1 MARWAG
7 EIHMDARRLLGWGLV
22 ALCTACSGAKQAVR
36 EPSEQAT
43 GGSGPVSARTE
54 ASPGLSESRR
64 YVDQTLGF
72 ELTQPGGEWL
82 LDETDEQTPEGLA
95 IPVVLRHRSSGA
107 QMVLQVAPA
116 VASPIQFAERLTM
129 GLRSQPGFVTSDPEP
144 LPLSDS
150 AVGFQFAV
158 GDNVRGRVVVRD
170 GSAGH
175 VFMMLATWPAAA
187 PDDVPETVNALFESV
202 HPLPMTTEQL

>member
-1 MARWAG
+1 
-7 EIHMDARRLLGWGLV
+7 MDARRLLGWGLV

-36 EPSEQAT
+36 ASSNEAV
-43 GGSGPVSARTE
+43 GGSGLVAERSQESQLP
-54 ASPGLSESRR
+54 PESRR

-72 ELTQPGGEWL
+72 ELTQPGGDWL

-95 IPVVLRHRSSGA
+95 IPVVLRHRTSGA
-107 QMVLQVAPA
+107 QVVLQVAPA
-116 VASPIQFAERLTM
+116 VASPIQFAERLTL

-144 LPLSDS
+144 LALSDS

-175 VFMMLATWPAAA
+175 VFMMLATWPSAA
-187 PDDVPETVNALFESV
+187 PDEVPETVNTLFESV
-202 HPLPMTTEQL
+202 HPLPVEVPEQL

>member
-1 MARWAG
+1 
-7 EIHMDARRLLGWGLV
+7 MDARRLMGWGLV

-36 EPSEQAT
+36 EPSDPGT
-43 GGSGPVSARTE
+43 GGSGAVARE
-54 ASPGLSESRR
+54 QSLGAEQSGPQR
-64 YVDQTLGF
+64 YVHQALGF
-72 ELTQPGGEWL
+72 ELTQPGGDWL

-107 QMVLQVAPA
+107 QVVLQVAPA
-116 VASPIQFAERLTM
+116 VASPIQFAERLTL

-144 LPLSDS
+144 LSMSDS
-150 AVGFQFAV
+150 AVGFDFAV

-175 VFMMLATWPAAA
+175 VFMMLATWPANA
-187 PDDVPETVNALFESV
+187 PDEVPQTVNALFESV
-202 HPLPMTTEQL
+202 HPLPVAPEQT

>member
-1 MARWAG
+1 
-7 EIHMDARRLLGWGLV
+7 MDARRLLGWGLV

-36 EPSEQAT
+36 APSEQAT
-43 GGSGPVSARTE
+43 GGSGPVVQRTQGSLP
-54 ASPGLSESRR
+54 APDSRR
-64 YVDQTLGF
+64 YVDQSLGF

-107 QMVLQVAPA
+107 QVVLQVAPA
-116 VASPIQFAERLTM
+116 VASPIQFAERLTL

-158 GDNVRGRVVVRD
+158 GDNVQGRVVVRD
-170 GSAGH
+170 GSTGH
-175 VFMMLATWPAAA
+175 VFMMLATWPSSA
-187 PDDVPETVNALFESV
+187 PAEVAETVNTLFESV
-202 HPLPMTTEQL
+202 HPLPLTAPEQL

>member
-1 MARWAG
+1 
-7 EIHMDARRLLGWGLV
+7 MDARRLLGWGLV

-36 EPSEQAT
+36 ASSNEAV
-43 GGSGPVSARTE
+43 GGSGLVAQSAQE
-54 ASPGLSESRR
+54 SQLPPESRR

-72 ELTQPGGEWL
+72 ELTQPGGDWL

-95 IPVVLRHRSSGA
+95 IPVVLRHRTSGA
-107 QMVLQVAPA
+107 QVVLQVAPA
-116 VASPIQFAERLTM
+116 VASPIQFAERLTL

-175 VFMMLATWPAAA
+175 VFMMLATWPSAA
-187 PDDVPETVNALFESV
+187 PDEVPETVNTLFESV
-202 HPLPMTTEQL
+202 HPLPVEVPEQL

>member
-1 MARWAG
+1 
-7 EIHMDARRLLGWGLV
+7 MDARRLLGWGLV

-43 GGSGPVSARTE
+43 GGSGLVAQ
-54 ASPGLSESRR
+54 SPGASDSRR

-72 ELTQPGGEWL
+72 ELTQPGGDWL
-82 LDETDEQTPEGLA
+82 LDETGEQTPEGLA
-95 IPVVLRHRSSGA
+95 IPVVLHHRTSGA

-150 AVGFQFAV
+150 AVGFHFAV

-175 VFMMLATWPAAA
+175 VFMMLATWPTAA
-187 PDDVPETVNALFESV
+187 PEEVPETVDALFESV
-202 HPLPMTTEQL
+202 HPLPLAPEQT

>member
-1 MARWAG
+1 
-7 EIHMDARRLLGWGLV
+7 MDARRLLGWGLV

-36 EPSEQAT
+36 VPSEQQAT
-43 GGSGPVSARTE
+43 GGSGPVVQRAQD
-54 ASPGLSESRR
+54 AFPAPESRR

-82 LDETDEQTPEGLA
+82 LDETDEQTPEGLS

-107 QMVLQVAPA
+107 QVVLQVAPA
-116 VASPIQFAERLTM
+116 VASPIQFAERLTL

-158 GDNVRGRVVVRD
+158 GDNVKGRVVVRD
-170 GSAGH
+170 GSTGH
-175 VFMMLATWPAAA
+175 VFMMLATWPSAA
-187 PDDVPETVNALFESV
+187 PDEVPATVNTLFESV
-202 HPLPMTTEQL
+202 HPLPLTPPEQL

>member
-1 MARWAG
+1 
-7 EIHMDARRLLGWGLV
+7 MDARRLLGWGLV

-36 EPSEQAT
+36 ASSDQAV
-43 GGSGPVSARTE
+43 GGSGPVAEYSQE
-54 ASPGLSESRR
+54 SPPESRR

-72 ELTQPGGEWL
+72 ELTQPGGDWL

-95 IPVVLRHRSSGA
+95 IPIVLRHRTSGA
-107 QMVLQVAPA
+107 QVVLQVAPA
-116 VASPIQFAERLTM
+116 VASPIQFAERLTL

-144 LPLSDS
+144 LPMSDS

-175 VFMMLATWPAAA
+175 VFMMLATWPSAA
-187 PDDVPETVNALFESV
+187 PDDIPETVNTLFESV
-202 HPLPMTTEQL
+202 HPLPVEVPEQL

>member
-1 MARWAG
+1 
-7 EIHMDARRLLGWGLV
+7 MDARRLLGWGLV

-36 EPSEQAT
+36 APSNEAV
-43 GGSGPVSARTE
+43 GGSGLVAERSQESQLP
-54 ASPGLSESRR
+54 PESRR

-72 ELTQPGGEWL
+72 ELTQPGGDWL

-95 IPVVLRHRSSGA
+95 IPVVLRHRTSGA
-107 QMVLQVAPA
+107 QVVLQVAPA
-116 VASPIQFAERLTM
+116 VASPIQFAERLTL

-175 VFMMLATWPAAA
+175 VFMMLATWPSAA
-187 PDDVPETVNALFESV
+187 PDDVPETVNTLFESV
-202 HPLPMTTEQL
+202 HPLPVEVPEQL

>member
-1 MARWAG
+1 
-7 EIHMDARRLLGWGLV
+7 MDARRLMGWGLV

-36 EPSEQAT
+36 APSEQAT
-43 GGSGPVSARTE
+43 GGSGPVAVQTE
-54 ASPGLSESRR
+54 EGPGLSDARR

-82 LDETDEQTPEGLA
+82 LDETDEQTPEGLS
-95 IPVVLRHRSSGA
+95 IPVVLRHRTSGA

-116 VASPIQFAERLTM
+116 VASPIQFAERLTL

-150 AVGFQFAV
+150 AVGFHFAV

-170 GSAGH
+170 GSTGH
-175 VFMMLATWPAAA
+175 VFMMLATWPSAA
-187 PDDVPETVNALFESV
+187 PNEVAETVNTLFESV
-202 HPLPMTTEQL
+202 HPLPVQAPEQL

>member
-1 MARWAG
+1 
-7 EIHMDARRLLGWGLV
+7 MDARRLVGWGLV
-22 ALCTACSGAKQAVR
+22 AFCTACSGAKQAVR

-43 GGSGPVSARTE
+43 GGSGFVSE
-54 ASPGLSESRR
+54 APGASDSRR
-64 YVDQTLGF
+64 YVDQALGF
-72 ELTQPGGEWL
+72 ELTQPGGDWL

-95 IPVVLRHRSSGA
+95 IPVVLRHRTSGA

-150 AVGFQFAV
+150 AVGFHFAV

-175 VFMMLATWPAAA
+175 VFMMLATWPTAA

-202 HPLPMTTEQL
+202 HPLPPVPEQT

>member
-1 MARWAG
+1 
-7 EIHMDARRLLGWGLV
+7 MDARRLLGWGLV

-36 EPSEQAT
+36 ASSDEAV
-43 GGSGPVSARTE
+43 GGSGPVAERSQG
-54 ASPGLSESRR
+54 SQLPPESRR

-72 ELTQPGGEWL
+72 ELTQPGGDWL

-95 IPVVLRHRSSGA
+95 IPVVLRHRTSGA
-107 QMVLQVAPA
+107 QVVLQVAPA
-116 VASPIQFAERLTM
+116 VASPIQFAERLTL

-170 GSAGH
+170 GSEGH
-175 VFMMLATWPAAA
+175 VFMMLATWPSAA
-187 PDDVPETVNALFESV
+187 PDDVPETVNTLFESV
-202 HPLPMTTEQL
+202 HPLPVEVPEQL